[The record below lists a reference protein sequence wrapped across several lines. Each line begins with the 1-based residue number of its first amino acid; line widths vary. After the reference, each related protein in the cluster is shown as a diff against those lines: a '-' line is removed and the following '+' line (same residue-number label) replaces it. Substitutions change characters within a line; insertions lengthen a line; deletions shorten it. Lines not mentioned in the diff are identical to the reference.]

1 MGFQPG
7 PSAAGSFYS
16 RPSSSLGFWRGS
28 GSNAGVSGLGG
39 NEMAGTSSGIFAAP
53 TVPGAG
59 GWEPSVL
66 YLLILIVAEMFVFGF
81 IARTL
86 R

>member
-7 PSAAGSFYS
+7 TSASGSFYT
-16 RPSSSLGFWRGS
+16 RPSSSFGYWRGS
-28 GSNAGVSGLGG
+28 GTNAGITGLGG
-39 NEMAGTSSGIFAAP
+39 NMPNTSSGIFTAP
-53 TVPGAG
+53 GTTTPG
-59 GWEPSVL
+59 GWSPSVL
-66 YLLILIVAEMFVFGF
+66 YLLLLIIAEMFVFGF

>member
-1 MGFQPG
+1 
-7 PSAAGSFYS
+7 
-16 RPSSSLGFWRGS
+16 
-28 GSNAGVSGLGG
+28 
-39 NEMAGTSSGIFAAP
+39 MAGTSSGIFAAP
-53 TVPGAG
+53 SATGTG

>member
-1 MGFQPG
+1 MGFLPG
-7 PSAAGSFYS
+7 GSAAGNFYT

-28 GSNAGVSGLGG
+28 GTNAGISGLGG
-39 NEMAGTSSGIFAAP
+39 NMPNTSSGIFSAPSAAA
-53 TVPGAG
+53 GG

-66 YLLILIVAEMFVFGF
+66 YLLLLVVAEMFIFGF
-81 IARTL
+81 ISRML

>member
-1 MGFQPG
+1 
-7 PSAAGSFYS
+7 
-16 RPSSSLGFWRGS
+16 
-28 GSNAGVSGLGG
+28 
-39 NEMAGTSSGIFAAP
+39 MAGTSSGIFAAP